1 MDNVTGNEEVPLKH
15 YSHAIAMTMCNPSL
29 PSCHFGTCE
38 CCPGIESLNEVLE
51 RCYEEMGIDEIQFS
65 QWTATDSSN
74 LEAFV
79 KSVEDFLD
87 VFVEKLETLKPHNF
101 IAKQQASYLNSV
113 KENLL
118 PGEFLVIGDFSENYS
133 FVVQDKAQS
142 FHWNNSMTTIHPFAY
157 YYRNAGDIKH
167 GNWSIFSLQLIPMMD
182 APVLAYL

>member
-1 MDNVTGNEEVPLKH
+1 M
-15 YSHAIAMTMCNPSL
+15 
-29 PSCHFGTCE
+29 
-38 CCPGIESLNEVLE
+38 ESLNEVLE

-74 LEAFV
+74 LDAFV

-87 VFVEKLETLKPHNF
+87 VFIEKLETLKPHDF
-101 IAKQQASYLNSV
+101 IVKQEASYLNSV

-118 PGEFLVIGDFSENYS
+118 PEEFFVIGDFSENYS

-142 FHWNNSMTTIHPFAY
+142 FHLNNGMATIHPLAY

-167 GNWSIFSLQLIPMMD
+167 GN
-182 APVLAYL
+182 

>member
-1 MDNVTGNEEVPLKH
+1 M
-15 YSHAIAMTMCNPSL
+15 
-29 PSCHFGTCE
+29 
-38 CCPGIESLNEVLE
+38 ESLAVL
-51 RCYEEMGIDEIQFS
+51 
-65 QWTATDSSN
+65 
-74 LEAFV
+74 
-79 KSVEDFLD
+79 
-87 VFVEKLETLKPHNF
+87 KLETLKPRNL

-157 YYRNAGDIKH
+157 YYRNADDIKH